1 MSLISARHASFFD
14 ERSDDDRAAAPSLP
28 ALAFR
33 PNEFSANA
41 ARLSPQEGCR
51 TCPTSGGDRAAAS
64 SPLGSVLRPAAPPKA
79 SVPLKKRSRSWAQ
92 PEAAVG
98 GDMLRAEGSSRDGA
112 CCAAESN
119 TKRGVVERTGQV
131 AAGKPSTL
139 SL

>member
-1 MSLISARHASFFD
+1 MSLISARQASFFD

-79 SVPLKKRSRSWAQ
+79 SVPLKKRSRSWDQ

-98 GDMLRAEGSSRDGA
+98 GDMLRAGLQLPATERGQRR
-112 CCAAESN
+112 ESN
-119 TKRGVVERTGQV
+119 TKQGG
-131 AAGKPSTL
+131 L
-139 SL
+139 

>member
-14 ERSDDDRAAAPSLP
+14 ELSDDDRAAAPSLP

-51 TCPTSGGDRAAAS
+51 AWPTSGGERAAAS

-98 GDMLRAEGSSRDGA
+98 GDMLRAEGLQTERS
-112 CCAAESN
+112 AAESN
-119 TKRGVVERTGQV
+119 TNRGVVERTGQL